1 MDLKHTLDFRHK
13 LDLNKVLIGAA
24 ALVGAFMLYGLV
36 KEASPEGQEMKK
48 GRAAIDLCWREFDRR
63 PASDNAGVAATC
75 KKLEDRFSDTFG
87 RSP

>member
-1 MDLKHTLDFRHK
+1 M
-13 LDLNKVLIGAA
+13 DLNKVLIGAA

-36 KEASPEGQEMKK
+36 KEATPEGQEMKK